1 MFSTGNISPNSS
13 VTIDSTPPR
22 PRDPY
27 EAFLCDD
34 LHRALYGTSSHVEAI
49 SHPATLRGQR
59 QDVYSKTV
67 KSSCSPAT
75 QGSTITGR
83 CRRFEGRVRSQSL
96 ELTRGEGN
104 HPCFSYSYR
113 TNAASIMDNRV
124 RPVALSYSKKVFLPG
139 TNMRERCSRYSFILD
154 ISSLDVLTLN
164 SNSTQ
169 VLLVL
174 VLSIR
179 FPRPVLLHSG

>member
-1 MFSTGNISPNSS
+1 MFEFETRLISRTPQKDHAMLVRALTALLGLARGQTYIQSS
-13 VTIDSTPPR
+13 SANVVD
-22 PRDPY
+22 

-34 LHRALYGTSSHVEAI
+34 LHRAHYGTSSHVEAI

-96 ELTRGEGN
+96 ELTRGEEN
-104 HPCFSYSYR
+104 HPCSSYSYR
-113 TNAASIMDNRV
+113 TNAASIMDNRE
-124 RPVALSYSKKVFLPG
+124 RPVAL
-139 TNMRERCSRYSFILD
+139 
-154 ISSLDVLTLN
+154 
-164 SNSTQ
+164 
-169 VLLVL
+169 
-174 VLSIR
+174 
-179 FPRPVLLHSG
+179 

>member
-1 MFSTGNISPNSS
+1 MTSPQKKRNKKNVTEKNVTKKNVTKMFSTGNISPNYS

-34 LHRALYGTSSHVEAI
+34 LRRAHYGTSSHVEAI

-59 QDVYSKTV
+59 QDVYMFKDSKV
-67 KSSCSPAT
+67 ELCSPAT

-96 ELTRGEGN
+96 ELTRGEEN
-104 HPCFSYSYR
+104 HPCSSYSYR
-113 TNAASIMDNRV
+113 TNTASIMDNRV
-124 RPVALSYSKKVFLPG
+124 RPVAL
-139 TNMRERCSRYSFILD
+139 
-154 ISSLDVLTLN
+154 
-164 SNSTQ
+164 
-169 VLLVL
+169 
-174 VLSIR
+174 
-179 FPRPVLLHSG
+179 

>member
-1 MFSTGNISPNSS
+1 MFSTRNISPNYS

-22 PRDPY
+22 PRHPY
-27 EAFLCDD
+27 GAFLCD
-34 LHRALYGTSSHVEAI
+34 LHRAHYGTLSHVEAI

-75 QGSTITGR
+75 QGSTITER

-96 ELTRGEGN
+96 ELTRGERN
-104 HPCFSYSYR
+104 HPRSSHSYR

-124 RPVALSYSKKVFLPG
+124 RPVALVKRSAYRGRMWGKVFGVWGEILPPSEYIATYLG
-139 TNMRERCSRYSFILD
+139 THIEGC
-154 ISSLDVLTLN
+154 
-164 SNSTQ
+164 
-169 VLLVL
+169 
-174 VLSIR
+174 IR
-179 FPRPVLLHSG
+179 KVSV

>member
-1 MFSTGNISPNSS
+1 MLRRFRCVQIFHKNVTKKNVTKKNVTKMFSAGNISPKYS

-34 LHRALYGTSSHVEAI
+34 LRRAHYGTSSHVEAI

-96 ELTRGEGN
+96 ELTRGEEN
-104 HPCFSYSYR
+104 HPCSSYSYR
-113 TNAASIMDNRV
+113 TNATNIMDNKS
-124 RPVALSYSKKVFLPG
+124 AS
-139 TNMRERCSRYSFILD
+139 CS
-154 ISSLDVLTLN
+154 
-164 SNSTQ
+164 
-169 VLLVL
+169 
-174 VLSIR
+174 SI
-179 FPRPVLLHSG
+179 